1 MKNTIRNAISTA
13 ALLLACCGPA
23 FADDDDLRAEAD
35 KAIKVLQNADSGL
48 TNYFNRAAG
57 FAVFPSVGKGG
68 LFFGAERGNGVIYEN
83 GKPIG
88 KATMTEINVGLQ
100 IGGQTFYEVI
110 FFETPEAVASFKKS
124 NFEMSAK
131 VSAVVAAEGAALN
144 ARYREGVMVFTLPRT
159 GLMAQAVI
167 GGQKFKYKPLD

>member
-48 TNYFNRAAG
+48 TNHFNRAAG

-68 LFFGAERGNGVIYEN
+68 LFFGAEHGNGVVYEKDLGAN
-83 GKPIG
+83 
-88 KATMTEINVGLQ
+88 TS
-100 IGGQTFYEVI
+100 
-110 FFETPEAVASFKKS
+110 AVAGAMTAFHKDPTW
-124 NFEMSAK
+124 F
-131 VSAVVAAEGAALN
+131 AAE
-144 ARYREGVMVFTLPRT
+144 
-159 GLMAQAVI
+159 
-167 GGQKFKYKPLD
+167 